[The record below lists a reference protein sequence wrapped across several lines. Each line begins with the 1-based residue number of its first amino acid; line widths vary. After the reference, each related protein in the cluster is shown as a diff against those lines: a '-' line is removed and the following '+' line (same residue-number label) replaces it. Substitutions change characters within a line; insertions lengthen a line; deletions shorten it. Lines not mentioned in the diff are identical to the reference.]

1 MSNNNKTP
9 AIRFKGFIYAW
20 EQRKLGDI
28 VTVYDGV
35 HQTPNYQTS
44 GIMFLS
50 VENIAT
56 LKSSHDHHFKW
67 WFEISPIRALLQAR
81 PKGRISQANYRLP
94 LKEVIYA
101 YLLAWF
107 LLLVRQYTF

>member
-1 MSNNNKTP
+1 MK
-9 AIRFKGFIYAW
+9 K
-20 EQRKLGDI
+20 Q
-28 VTVYDGV
+28 
-35 HQTPNYQTS
+35 
-44 GIMFLS
+44 
-50 VENIAT
+50 
-56 LKSSHDHHFKW
+56 SHDHHFKW